1 MTQQSNNSQD
11 TFFQNLQ
18 LGSFPVV
25 KMSLI
30 NFIDFFFL
38 KLNSYNLY
46 RSEYRTSTAY
56 LNSYNLY
63 RSEYR
68 TSTAYLNSYNLYRSE
83 YRTSTAYHN
92 PYKLY
97 KSEYRTS
104 TAYLNSYNLYRSEY
118 RTSTASI
125 GSIPEQM
132 TPPQNTVLQKRKPK
146 KKFSN

>member
-18 LGSFPVV
+18 LGSFRIV

-30 NFIDFFFL
+30 NFIYFFFFN
-38 KLNSYNLY
+38 LNSYNLYRSEYRASRAYLNPYNLY

-56 LNSYNLY
+56 H
-63 RSEYR
+63 
-68 TSTAYLNSYNLYRSE
+68 NSYNLYRSE
-83 YRTSTAYHN
+83 YRTSTAYH
-92 PYKLY
+92 
-97 KSEYRTS
+97 
-104 TAYLNSYNLYRSEY
+104 NSYNLYRSEY

-146 KKFSN
+146 KKNFKLKIIFQEIHIH